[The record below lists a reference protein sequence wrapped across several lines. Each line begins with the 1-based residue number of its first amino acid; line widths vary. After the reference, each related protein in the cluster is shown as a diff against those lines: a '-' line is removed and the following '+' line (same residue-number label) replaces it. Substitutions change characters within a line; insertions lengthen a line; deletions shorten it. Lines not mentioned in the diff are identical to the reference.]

1 MIGFIVGL
9 FVGEF
14 FGVLIMCVLFVA
26 KQSDYILEHVKKQ
39 NGNKK
44 DV

>member
-9 FVGEF
+9 FIGEF

-39 NGNKK
+39 NENKK